1 MKPKKNILGRHWA
14 ESHVPIGSAGN
25 LSLIRTTF
33 CDSKVKA
40 VRSCVDCVAANISLS
55 THDFSHVRRRRLRVV
70 FSSCLLAQG
79 YLVTV
84 FVVQPDNEVSVAGGN
99 DGLL

>member
-1 MKPKKNILGRHWA
+1 MIRKLRPYVHASTVSQQI
-14 ESHVPIGSAGN
+14 SA
-25 LSLIRTTF
+25 
-33 CDSKVKA
+33 
-40 VRSCVDCVAANISLS
+40 LS